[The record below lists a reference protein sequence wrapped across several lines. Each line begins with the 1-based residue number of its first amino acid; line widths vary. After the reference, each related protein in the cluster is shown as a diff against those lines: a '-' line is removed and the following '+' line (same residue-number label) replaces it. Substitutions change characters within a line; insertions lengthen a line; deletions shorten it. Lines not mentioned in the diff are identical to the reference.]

1 MLDVQ
6 YSIAQ
11 WSGFSCSLCL
21 RTWLSP
27 FQGGLEQLFM
37 ATTDCF
43 TLVVRC
49 KDGSTYHNCLKGR
62 SGGGV
67 VLV

>member
-27 FQGGLEQLFM
+27 LGNPEPWFM

-49 KDGSTYHNCLKGR
+49 KDGSTFHSCLKCRGD
-62 SGGGV
+62 GGA

>member
-27 FQGGLEQLFM
+27 RGGPEQWFM
-37 ATTDCF
+37 ATTNHF

-49 KDGSTYHNCLKGR
+49 KDGSTYHNCLQRRGH
-62 SGGGV
+62 GGV